1 MEEDKIEESAIE
13 VEESGVESE
22 EVTIEDSNEVE

>member
-1 MEEDKIEESAIE
+1 MEEDKIEESTIE

-22 EVTIEDSNEVE
+22 EVTSEDSSEVK